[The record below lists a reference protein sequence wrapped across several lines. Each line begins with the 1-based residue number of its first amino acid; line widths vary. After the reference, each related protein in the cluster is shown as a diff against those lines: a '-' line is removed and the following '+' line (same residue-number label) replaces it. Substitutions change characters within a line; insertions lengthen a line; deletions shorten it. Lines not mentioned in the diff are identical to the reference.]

1 MSRVKIFLKCILKIP
16 VTYFEVEW
24 RVERRKHKSRFSE
37 IKRKNKGTR
46 RRNAARKRNP
56 WTFASLLLRAV
67 RNTCMG
73 DKYKCEHIKPPKSN
87 SSHVIRNSTI
97 IYQWKRKGRRRRRKI
112 DNMTIR
118 HITSLDIYSLRLPLY
133 PVKITN
139 LRHPFCPS

>member
-1 MSRVKIFLKCILKIP
+1 MSRVNIFLKCRLKIP

-56 WTFASLLLRAV
+56 WTLASLLLRAV

-73 DKYKCEHIKPPKSN
+73 DKYKHEHIKLPQRVFPTDIIQISHYKEIIRYTLFFFSLLFQEHVEIGDSN
-87 SSHVIRNSTI
+87 LWPLSWDFESIYLNSL
-97 IYQWKRKGRRRRRKI
+97 
-112 DNMTIR
+112 
-118 HITSLDIYSLRLPLY
+118 TSWAMLR
-133 PVKITN
+133 
-139 LRHPFCPS
+139 